1 MPSDPS
7 DAPGTGVTVHVVRPV
22 PADHREPFERAL
34 QTAIS
39 AATRA
44 PGHLGV
50 EVLRPEGQGRDYH
63 IIFRFDAQD
72 RLDAWMGLADT
83 EAQLAALDALT
94 AGPAQR
100 TVLTGLETWFTLPAS
115 PAHPPPPRWKMA
127 VVTWLGLFPLVLLL
141 LRVLEPVS
149 ARLPWPLPI
158 GLTTMIAVA
167 AMTWLVMPRLT
178 RLFAG
183 WLWPQR

>member
-1 MPSDPS
+1 M
-7 DAPGTGVTVHVVRPV
+7 GGGVTVHVVRPV
-22 PADHREPFERAL
+22 PAEHREAFERAL
-34 QTAIS
+34 QTTI
-39 AATRA
+39 AASRRA

-63 IIFRFDAQD
+63 IIFRFDDQE
-72 RLDAWMGLADT
+72 RLDAWQALPET
-83 EAQLAALDALT
+83 VAQLAELDGWT
-94 AGPAQR
+94 VGPPQR

-141 LRVLEPVS
+141 LKLLEPV
-149 ARLPWPLPI
+149 ARHLPWPVPI
-158 GLTTMIAVA
+158 GLTTMLAVA
-167 AMTWLVMPRLT
+167 LMTWVVMPRLT

-183 WLWPQR
+183 WLWP